1 MGFDEELCVIT
12 LKGVAKVRAKLT
24 FVLKNDVRNL
34 LNFQF
39 KVILATASE
48 STILTILKNT
58 KVSKTA
64 ALDCFWSF
72 FKGWCK
78 ILT

>member
-24 FVLKNDVRNL
+24 FGLKNDVRNL

-64 ALDCFWSF
+64 GLDRFWSF